1 MSAAGNPRVER
12 VERVEAAGPVP
23 AAVGESPVWRAAEQ
37 ALYWVDIPA
46 QKIVR
51 LRLESG
57 ERSEWLLPEK
67 VACIAFDR
75 RGNVLAGCE
84 TGLFAVTLSDASAPL
99 ATQAEPVK
107 VSGRKLAAPVF
118 PFGDMRFNDGRCD
131 RQGRFWAG
139 TMVQDM
145 AAANPAGALYRFDA
159 DGVLSAPIVDGL
171 ITQNGLGW
179 SPDGSTMYLSDSHP
193 LRRQIW
199 AFDYDVE
206 TGEPRNRRVFA
217 DLNHYVGRPDGA
229 AVDAD
234 GCYWICANDAG
245 ALLRFTPQ
253 GKLDRQINV
262 PAIKPAMCAFG
273 GRDLDT
279 LFVTSIRPATGAS
292 EHDGHLFAVRPG
304 VTGLPE
310 PEFAG
315 DL

>member
-1 MSAAGNPRVER
+1 MSAAANPRVER
-12 VERVEAAGPVP
+12 VEAGGQAP
-23 AAVGESPVWRAAEQ
+23 ASVGESPVWRANEQ

-46 QKIVR
+46 RKIAR
-51 LRLESG
+51 LRIDSG

-67 VACIAFDR
+67 VACIAFDY
-75 RGNVLAGCE
+75 RGTVLAGCE
-84 TGLFAVTLSDASAPL
+84 TGLFAVKLTESSASG
-99 ATQAEPVK
+99 EPVQ
-107 VSGRKLAAPVF
+107 VTGRKLAAPAF
-118 PFGDMRFNDGRCD
+118 ACDDMRFNDGRCD

-145 AAANPAGALYRFDA
+145 AAAKPAGALYRFDER
-159 DGVLSAPIVDGL
+159 GVLSAPVVEGL
-171 ITQNGLGW
+171 ITQNGLAW
-179 SPDGSTMYLSDSHP
+179 SPDGTTMYLSDSHP

-199 AFDYDVE
+199 AFDYDIE

-217 DLNHYVGRPDGA
+217 DLNHHAGRPDGA

-245 ALLRFTPQ
+245 LLLRFTPA
-253 GKLDRQINV
+253 GKLDQQIAV
-262 PAIKPAMCAFG
+262 PAIKPSMCAFG

-279 LFVTSIRPATGAS
+279 LFVTSIRPAANAS

-315 DL
+315 EL

>member
-12 VERVEAAGPVP
+12 VERVEAAGPAP

-67 VACIAFDR
+67 VACIAFDC

-159 DGVLSAPIVDGL
+159 DGVLSAPVVDGL

-234 GCYWICANDAG
+234 GCYWICSNDAG

-279 LFVTSIRPATGAS
+279 LFVTSIRPAAGAS
-292 EHDGHLFAVRPG
+292 EHDGHLFALRPG
-304 VTGLPE
+304 VSGLPE